1 MFEWIKRLVQPPE
14 PAGPPQTIRHFEPA
28 EGTITKGVIEPSGD
42 GWLVEVG
49 EGQTIA
55 LFEVEKPG
63 VEQCMLT
70 YRAEMKS
77 EDVRGRGYLEMW
89 CRLSGKGEFFSKGF
103 HNALK
108 GSNDWASYEIP
119 FYLQRG
125 QRPDRVK
132 LNLTLEGQGKVWLRN
147 IELSFTPLA

>member
-1 MFEWIKRLVQPPE
+1 MFQWIKRLVQPPE

-28 EGTITKGVIEPSGD
+28 EGTITKGVVEPSGD

-77 EDVRGRGYLEMW
+77 QP
-89 CRLSGKGEFFSKGF
+89 S
-103 HNALK
+103 
-108 GSNDWASYEIP
+108 
-119 FYLQRG
+119 
-125 QRPDRVK
+125 
-132 LNLTLEGQGKVWLRN
+132 
-147 IELSFTPLA
+147 IESLTPLPPRREATGRYKACVCWCIL